1 MGWKGFGVSGQWP
14 GRSSRPDVVWMG
26 VQRDGRRWVRK
37 GPGRAGLQGD
47 GGRGTGTRTE
57 KNQTTFLPCSPW
69 LALSLSVGC
78 KRGPQE
84 GCGRSSGAIRRKG
97 ENLCLSLVHP
107 GREVTFH
114 GPSCCVALEV
124 ARTSRCSLS
133 ERACTAYFV
142 RHPAKH
148 QGTPQRHHLL
158 REWWPAE
165 CRAVLPRC
173 VGDGG
178 TLVNERERHVSRC
191 RKGIL
196 AVVHGTV
203 PGRIRRRARN
213 KCGKRLDGRG
223 WMGARTAKVTRYY

>member
-1 MGWKGFGVSGQWP
+1 MDGRAKRRAALGKKGSGQ
-14 GRSSRPDVVWMG
+14 GRVAGGWG
-26 VQRDGRRWVRK
+26 TRDGD
-37 GPGRAGLQGD
+37 GD
-47 GGRGTGTRTE
+47 G
-57 KNQTTFLPCSPW
+57 KKPNHIPSMFAVACFVV
-69 LALSLSVGC
+69 ACLSAA
-78 KRGPQE
+78 RGPQE

-97 ENLCLSLVHP
+97 ENLCLSLVHL

-165 CRAVLPRC
+165 CLAVLPRC

-178 TLVNERERHVSRC
+178 TLVNKRERHVSRC

-196 AVVHGTV
+196 AVTWYRAGSDSETRPEQMWKKIGWPRMDGCENCQGNALLLIHG
-203 PGRIRRRARN
+203 RN
-213 KCGKRLDGRG
+213 EGEG
-223 WMGARTAKVTRYY
+223 GAACAAAGYQC